1 MSTQNKAKKK
11 KFFHIYCSQ
20 PGAPVVKLFL
30 NERLWGYELIEL
42 AAVAGGEEA
51 SPQAKSKK
59 RNNRIRR
66 HF

>member
-1 MSTQNKAKKK
+1 MSTQNKPKKK
-11 KFFHIYCSQ
+11 NHFTFTAVTT
-20 PGAPVVKLFL
+20 GAPVVKLFL